1 MFSLM
6 LRAGGPA
13 GPTFYA
19 EKKKRKR
26 WPAGVQ
32 TITVQY
38 RSNDIWRYETVSKE
52 QQTGSLSNAPPER
65 APAPVIPEIRDG
77 GGGRENP
84 FEVTEP
90 DMLLA
95 VFFKHFNRL

>member
-6 LRAGGPA
+6 LQAGIR
-13 GPTFYA
+13 TFYA
-19 EKKKRKR
+19 GKKKKKR

-52 QQTGSLSNAPPER
+52 Q
-65 APAPVIPEIRDG
+65 
-77 GGGRENP
+77 
-84 FEVTEP
+84 
-90 DMLLA
+90 
-95 VFFKHFNRL
+95 